1 LLREPDWQNIQILP
15 ESYQMLH
22 EETIDWMKQ
31 NIETRDNRLHCIK
44 DFEIQR
50 MERDLAYMK
59 KQAPDIDRKRADFW
73 KFFKEYDRRHNN
85 DIRKVFPE
93 MQQFFDLC
101 EAEANKW

>member
-1 LLREPDWQNIQILP
+1 MREPDWQNIQILP
-15 ESYQMLH
+15 QSYQALH
-22 EETIDWMKQ
+22 EEAIEWMRE

-59 KQAPDIDRKRADFW
+59 KGASDVDRKRADFW
-73 KFFKEYDRRHNN
+73 KFFKEYDNRHNR
-85 DIRKVFPE
+85 DIRTTFPE
-93 MQQFFDLC
+93 MRQFFDLC